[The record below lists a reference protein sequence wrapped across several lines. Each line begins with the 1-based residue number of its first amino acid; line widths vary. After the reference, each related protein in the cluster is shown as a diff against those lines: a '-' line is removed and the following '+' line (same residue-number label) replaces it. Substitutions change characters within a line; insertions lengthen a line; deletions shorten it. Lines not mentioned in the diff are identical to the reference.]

1 MEPGYHLAGIV
12 PVAGQK
18 LDFNMPWHD
27 CLMPIA
33 QDYLAIERSVL
44 DCGYAGC
51 ETIFVICHTDM
62 MPLIKAR
69 LGDYI
74 EDPVYAYRSFETY
87 SHEVRVRI
95 PIYYVAIHPHDR
107 DKRDS
112 LAWSVLYGAKT
123 ANETVGKLS
132 SWLVPNKFFVS
143 FPYGVHDPEF
153 LRAHRR
159 TISSPKNF
167 SLSWQG
173 KTVIDEE
180 YLPFTFN
187 YEECLYFIDMV
198 KESGTARYINQ
209 DWGDRKISLPIE
221 EQYSARFFSLNDVFY
236 DLVLERI
243 EETPY
248 YFNISSWDG
257 YQNYMGSK
265 PDDICRPAKRILSSR
280 LLKGIGIEN
289 E

>member
-33 QDYLAIERSVL
+33 KNYLAIERAVV

-51 ETIFVICHTDM
+51 ETIFIVCHNDM

-74 EDPVYAYRSFETY
+74 EDPVYAYRNFETF

-95 PIYYVAIHPHDR
+95 PIYYIAVHPHDR

-112 LAWSVLYGAKT
+112 LAWSVLYGAKI
-123 ANETVGKLS
+123 ANEMIGRLS
-132 SWLVPNKFFVS
+132 SWLVPNKFFAS
-143 FPYGVHDPEF
+143 FPYGIHNPEL
-153 LRAHRR
+153 LREHRR
-159 TISSPKNF
+159 TISSPQNF

-173 KTVIDEE
+173 KTVIEDE
-180 YLPFTFN
+180 YLPFTFD
-187 YEECLYFIDMV
+187 YEQCLYFIDSV
-198 KESGTARYINQ
+198 RGKGTSRFINQ
-209 DWGDRKISLPIE
+209 EWGDKKVQLPRE
-221 EQYSARFFSLNDVFY
+221 EQYSARFFSLSDVFC
-236 DLVLERI
+236 DLEFEII

-257 YQNYMGSK
+257 YQNFISNK
-265 PDDICRPAKRILSSR
+265 PEGLRRPTKRILNPRS
-280 LLKGIGIEN
+280 LKGIGIEN

>member
-1 MEPGYHLAGIV
+1 MEPGYNLAGII

-33 QDYLAIERSVL
+33 KNYLAVERAVI

-51 ETIFVICHTDM
+51 ETIFVICHNDM
-62 MPLIKAR
+62 MPLIKDR

-74 EDPVYAYRSFETY
+74 EDPVYAYRNFEVFP
-87 SHEVRVRI
+87 HESRIRI

-112 LAWSVLYGAKT
+112 LAWSILYGAKV
-123 ANETVGKLS
+123 ANEMIGRLS

-143 FPYGVHDPEF
+143 FAHGVHDPET
-153 LRAHRR
+153 LRENRR
-159 TISSPKNF
+159 EISRPKNF

-173 KTVIDEE
+173 KTVADDE

-187 YEECLYFIDMV
+187 YDDCLALIDKV
-198 KESGTARYINQ
+198 RKEGTSRYLNRE
-209 DWGDRKISLPIE
+209 WGDKKILLPPE
-221 EQYSARFFSLNDVFY
+221 EQYSARFFSLSDVFG
-236 DLVLERI
+236 DLALEAI
-243 EETPY
+243 KEAKY
-248 YFNISSWDG
+248 YFNIDNWDD
-257 YQNYMGSK
+257 YCYYIANK
-265 PDDICRPAKRILSSR
+265 PEGLLRPNKRVLNPRS
-280 LLKGIGIEN
+280 LKGIGVES